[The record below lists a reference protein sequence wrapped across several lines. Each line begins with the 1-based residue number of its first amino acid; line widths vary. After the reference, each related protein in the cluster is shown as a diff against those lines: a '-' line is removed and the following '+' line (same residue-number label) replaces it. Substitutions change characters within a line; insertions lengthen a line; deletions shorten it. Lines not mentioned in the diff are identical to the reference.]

1 MDLPRLV
8 PVLPDQEAGIANPG
22 HQYPA
27 RSRYGHLVICA
38 RVPQERMRAAEGI
51 VARDLTVRAD
61 GGRRRRLRPRLI
73 QGVEVAAA
81 VVEATLCFPGA
92 KAGFAIMDRSYLRGA
107 FGSDGPKFSASE
119 RRM

>member
-1 MDLPRLV
+1 
-8 PVLPDQEAGIANPG
+8 
-22 HQYPA
+22 
-27 RSRYGHLVICA
+27 
-38 RVPQERMRAAEGI
+38 MRAAEGI

-92 KAGFAIMDRSYLRGA
+92 KAGFAITEWSYLRGV
-107 FGSDGPKFSASE
+107 FGLEGPKISASE